1 MGGMAGEDAEDEG
14 SDALICPDCDGCVE
28 DAGREEEGI
37 CDFVGDEGEVSIS
50 ESETILGA
58 LELVFAPVEELL
70 VILSRSLDANLLVV
84 VDPDALLALTIEFRE
99 EEVAICD
106 CCSISSL
113 TMGNGHST
121 RSTLSSLSSRLTRTF
136 HSASSHLH
144 FAVLFTTRFFPSF
157 RFLYLHCSVARSQK
171 LYPRVRKRRQVELLE
186 VERWSTT
193 KGAPTGA
200 ELRSSRDPSTNAG
213 FLEW

>member
-14 SDALICPDCDGCVE
+14 SDALICTDCDGCVE

-58 LELVFAPVEELL
+58 LELVFAPAEELL

-144 FAVLFTTRFFPSF
+144 FAVLFTTRFFPFVPFPLPPLFGSSITEIVSSGKEKEAGGAIGS
-157 RFLYLHCSVARSQK
+157 REVVDHEGRSDGSRAAVQSR
-171 LYPRVRKRRQVELLE
+171 PIHQ
-186 VERWSTT
+186 RWFS
-193 KGAPTGA
+193 
-200 ELRSSRDPSTNAG
+200 
-213 FLEW
+213 